1 MLKFCYNHILFRMTT
16 CFRDALNR
24 IGVPSEKSE
33 IYQEESKSES
43 NHESEIKK
51 PLPQPEHVVLHLR
64 NIKGSLKELDCF
76 VEAIQREQHI

>member
-1 MLKFCYNHILFRMTT
+1 MTT

-51 PLPQPEHVVLHLR
+51 PLPQPEHVVLHLH
-64 NIKGSLKELDCF
+64 NIKGSLGELHSF

>member
-1 MLKFCYNHILFRMTT
+1 MTT

-33 IYQEESKSES
+33 INQEEAKSES
-43 NHESEIKK
+43 NNESEIKE

-64 NIKGSLKELDCF
+64 NIKGSLGELHSLLRRSSVNSISD
-76 VEAIQREQHI
+76 VNG